1 MVAVVLDGKVLAAA
15 QEAALSERVSGIK
28 KSTGGRVP
36 ILATIIVGADPASKT
51 YVRWSRKVFHSCTR
65 VQSPRTDSP
74 FSSPPAPQ
82 AAFAFPCAAAGA
94 PISTPCLC
102 PHVSHN

>member
-36 ILATIIVGADPASKT
+36 ILATIIVGADPASET
-51 YVRWSRKVFHSCTR
+51 YVR
-65 VQSPRTDSP
+65 
-74 FSSPPAPQ
+74 
-82 AAFAFPCAAAGA
+82 
-94 PISTPCLC
+94 L
-102 PHVSHN
+102 